1 MPTITCPNCNQI
13 YEVEDNVLNEKVE
26 CAVCNTTFIA
36 QENEHM
42 QSSTPD
48 CIRESIQEINYKG
61 RLFSKEETIKL
72 AIYQNLFLFYFVLY
86 ILLFLC
92 LLIKD
97 DTLIV
102 FNLSITLLMLLFPA
116 FLVLFVSLRHALK
129 ESIFGTT
136 VAGILFFV
144 PICRFACCI
153 ASIVQSTKIL
163 KKAFINKA
171 DEFPS
176 ISRFKTLLKENELKE
191 PKKIWRLTKVYT
203 IFLFLILIP
212 ALGYNVTSYYLEKD
226 NSKASNKV
234 ATTGNSYQKHI
245 VGSNA
250 KDDNSNSSF
259 FENNKDI
266 LIPAAIFLGAA
277 LLAPDSQR
285 TNNNVSTQ
293 SGSSMPKVCTACG
306 GLGWYSYPSDKD
318 ALYVS
323 RQRCSVCGGTGYS
336 NY

>member
-1 MPTITCPNCNQI
+1 MPTIICPNCNQQ
-13 YEVEDNVLNEKVE
+13 YEVEDDVLGEKVE

-36 QENEHM
+36 QENKRM

-163 KKAFINKA
+163 KMAFVNKA
-171 DEFPS
+171 DAFPS

-191 PKKIWRLTKVYT
+191 PKRIWRFTKAYT
-203 IFLFLILIP
+203 IFLFLLLIP
-212 ALGYNVTSYYLEKD
+212 ALGYNVTSYYLDKD
-226 NSKASNKV
+226 NSKAPSKI
-234 ATTGNSYQKHI
+234 ATAGNNNQKY
-245 VGSNA
+245 VGESNA

-266 LIPAAIFLGAA
+266 LIPAAFILGAA

-293 SGSSMPKVCTACG
+293 TDRPMPKVCTVCG
-306 GLGWYSYPSDKD
+306 GLGWTSAPSRDGIPNFKYSCR
-318 ALYVS
+318 A
-323 RQRCSVCGGTGYS
+323 CGGTGYS